1 MYSSNFLCAKE
12 EQGLKVHLKNVEKQI
27 VGIRILLIIPR
38 MCDGLIRRNFFFLQE
53 RNSACENVLKIQYS

>member
-12 EQGLKVHLKNVEKQI
+12 EQGLKLHLENVEKQI

-38 MCDGLIRRNFFFLQE
+38 MCDGLIRRIFFWQE
-53 RNSACENVLKIQYS
+53 GNSACENVLKIQYS